1 MRKIIYFE
9 LSDIEP
15 YPLEIIGE
23 SSYKE
28 EIKSLF
34 EDTDFMTGE
43 GVDKDDF
50 FAELVLEDSNK
61 IIHNAVKV
69 DIEGK
74 TMGYLLHDDA
84 LLYRQRLKE
93 AGYPGYIGSCYAS
106 VRGGF
111 ELDNGDIADF
121 GVRLDLDLSKPLR
134 IVKPKSD
141 SIVDKPNSHIDNKGI
156 FSKINPFKKK

>member
-74 TMGYLLHDDA
+74 TMGYMLV
-84 LLYRQRLKE
+84 YE
-93 AGYPGYIGSCYAS
+93 
-106 VRGGF
+106 V
-111 ELDNGDIADF
+111 
-121 GVRLDLDLSKPLR
+121 DLNLTMA
-134 IVKPKSD
+134 I
-141 SIVDKPNSHIDNKGI
+141 
-156 FSKINPFKKK
+156 